1 MTDDYRTK
9 IGKLISEL
17 RVNHGL
23 TQAQLAAELGTSQ
36 SAINRI
42 ERGAQ
47 NVSLEIIARISDVLN
62 SEIISLSSS
71 SKLNLRIH
79 GGSRLGGEIT
89 VNTSKNAGVGLLCA
103 SLLNQGKTTLR
114 HVARIEEVNRII
126 EAMLPYGVFA
136 MEKAILTELGI
147 PMGNCRKPFLPL
159 SEEGKKVAGEI
170 AAKLK

>member
-126 EAMLPYGVFA
+126 EVLNSIGVKTKWLNQENDLEMFYSNV
-136 MEKAILTELGI
+136 L
-147 PMGNCRKPFLPL
+147 R
-159 SEEGKKVAGEI
+159 
-170 AAKLK
+170 AATTSM

>member
-1 MTDDYRTK
+1 MNSDYRLK

-23 TQAQLAAELGTSQ
+23 TQAQLAEELKTSQ

-42 ERGAQ
+42 EHGSQ

-79 GGSRLGGEIT
+79 
-89 VNTSKNAGVGLLCA
+89 
-103 SLLNQGKTTLR
+103 Q
-114 HVARIEEVNRII
+114 
-126 EAMLPYGVFA
+126 
-136 MEKAILTELGI
+136 
-147 PMGNCRKPFLPL
+147 
-159 SEEGKKVAGEI
+159 
-170 AAKLK
+170 